1 MFETPR
7 RFRTCARMA
16 LVTLAALGLSLPATA
31 QSGNQQQATSQQSA
45 QQTVSSADV
54 PDAEVAKFAKS
65 MNDVLAIQERVKQQI
80 ASEQDPAKAQQLK
93 QQATQEMI
101 GAIQKDGMQLDRYN
115 AIARSMPKDAQ
126 LNQRIQTAR
135 KKLQGSGGLI

>member
-1 MFETPR
+1 MFESPR

-16 LVTLAALGLSLPATA
+16 LVVLAAIGLSIPAAA
-31 QSGNQQQATSQQSA
+31 QASNQQGASQQSA

-80 ASEQDPAKAQQLK
+80 ASEQDAAKAQQLK
-93 QQATQEMI
+93 QQAIQEMV
-101 GAIQKDGMQLDRYN
+101 GAIQKDGLQVDRYN
-115 AIARSMPKDAQ
+115 AIARSMPKDTQ

-135 KKLQGSGGLI
+135 KKLQGSGGLR